1 MINTKHQQLSV
12 RRQSELLKINRS
24 MLYYEE
30 SDKSENFIL
39 SNKIAEIYSSYPI
52 YGYRRITAMLARENI
67 EANHKRVQRLMREMD
82 LYAIYPRPNS
92 SIKNKKDVVFPYLLK
107 GLVLIKPHQVWQV
120 DITYLRTTKGF
131 MYLVAIIDM
140 YSRMIVGYR
149 LSNSLC
155 TESGKSALEDA
166 ILKYGTPV
174 ILNSD
179 QGSQFTSESWVK
191 TLAHYKIKIS
201 MTGIGRCTD
210 NAYIERLWRAF
221 KYEGSYLYQW
231 NTVEDLKANIPK
243 WVYWYNYDRPHQSL
257 NYSTPAD
264 VENSKA
270 GTLHKTYSSN
280 NSNSFYLN
288 FKDFNIVQEAKM

>member
-1 MINTKHQQLSV
+1 MINTEHQQLSV

-30 SDKSENFIL
+30 SDKMENFVL

-82 LYAIYPRPNS
+82 LYAIYPRPNT
-92 SIKNKKDVVFPYLLK
+92 SIKNKENAVFPYLLE
-107 GLVLIKPHQVWQV
+107 GLVITKLHQVWQV

-155 TESGKSALEDA
+155 TESCKSALEDA
-166 ILKYGTPV
+166 IQKYGAPI

-191 TLAHYKIKIS
+191 TLADYKIKIS
-201 MTGIGRCTD
+201 MTGKGRCID

-231 NTVEDLKANIPK
+231 NTVEDLKSNIPQ
-243 WVYWYNYDRPHQSL
+243 WVYWYNYNRPHQSL
-257 NYSTPAD
+257 NYGTPA
-264 VENSKA
+264 ETLYKA
-270 GTLHKTYSSN
+270 YSSN

-288 FKDFNIVQEAKM
+288 FQDLNIVQEVKM

>member
-1 MINTKHQQLSV
+1 MINTEHQQLSV

-30 SDKSENFIL
+30 SDKMENFVL

-52 YGYRRITAMLARENI
+52 YGYRRITAMLVRENI
-67 EANHKRVQRLMREMD
+67 EVNHKRVQRLMREMD
-82 LYAIYPRPNS
+82 LYAIYPRPNT
-92 SIKNKKDVVFPYLLK
+92 SIKNKENAVFPYLLE

-155 TESGKSALEDA
+155 TESYKSALEDA
-166 ILKYGTPV
+166 ILKYGAPI

-201 MTGIGRCTD
+201 MTGKGRCTD

-231 NTVEDLKANIPK
+231 NTVEDLKSNIPQ
-243 WVYWYNYDRPHQSL
+243 WVYWYNYNRPHQSL
-257 NYSTPAD
+257 NYSTPA
-264 VENSKA
+264 ETLYKA
-270 GTLHKTYSSN
+270 YSSN

-288 FKDFNIVQEAKM
+288 FQDLNIVQEVKM

>member
-1 MINTKHQQLSV
+1 
-12 RRQSELLKINRS
+12 

-30 SDKSENFIL
+30 SDKTENFVL

-67 EANHKRVQRLMREMD
+67 EANRKRVQRLMREMD
-82 LYAIYPRPNS
+82 LYAIYPRPNT
-92 SIKNKKDVVFPYLLK
+92 SIKNKEHVVFPYLLE
-107 GLVLIKPHQVWQV
+107 GLVLTKPHQVWQV

-155 TESGKSALEDA
+155 TESCKSALEDA
-166 ILKYGTPV
+166 ILKYGAPV

-201 MTGIGRCTD
+201 MTGKGRCTD

-231 NTVEDLKANIPK
+231 NTVEDLKSNIPK
-243 WVYWYNYDRPHQSL
+243 WVYWYNNNRPHQSL
-257 NYSTPAD
+257 NYSTPA
-264 VENSKA
+264 EI
-270 GTLHKTYSSN
+270 LHKAYS
-280 NSNSFYLN
+280 SNSFYLN
-288 FKDFNIVQEAKM
+288 FKDLKIVQEVKM

>member
-30 SDKSENFIL
+30 SDKTGNFVL

-52 YGYRRITAMLARENI
+52 YGYRRITAVLARENI

-82 LYAIYPRPNS
+82 LYAIYPRANT
-92 SIKNKKDVVFPYLLK
+92 SIRNNEHAVFPYLLK
-107 GLVLIKPHQVWQV
+107 GLVLTKPHQVWQV

-149 LSNSLC
+149 LINSLC
-155 TESGKSALEDA
+155 TESCKSALEDA
-166 ILKYGTPV
+166 ILKYATPV

-191 TLAHYKIKIS
+191 TLAYYKIKIS
-201 MTGIGRCTD
+201 MTGKGRCTD

-231 NTVEDLKANIPK
+231 NTVEGLKTNIPK

-257 NYSTPAD
+257 NYSTPA
-264 VENSKA
+264 ETLYKA
-270 GTLHKTYSSN
+270 YSSN
-280 NSNSFYLN
+280 SISLN
-288 FKDFNIVQEAKM
+288 FKNLNIVQEVKM